1 MLAVY
6 RGVKYDTNRN
16 LVKETAQVKA
26 VSKYRGVDSTVT
38 LKVDVG
44 Q

>member
-16 LVKETAQVKA
+16 LVKETAEVKA
-26 VSKYRGVDSTVT
+26 VSKYREIDSSP
-38 LKVDVG
+38 LKWRSVNE
-44 Q
+44 

>member
-16 LVKETAQVKA
+16 FVKETAEVKA
-26 VSKYRGVDSTVT
+26 KSKYRGIDTIVT
-38 LKVDVG
+38 LNVEVG